1 MKISKG
7 TKEEKRIRSCDGE
20 LRSGEVREVLIYIYI
35 YIFAWGGDQCG
46 IYIFYLVAINGEVFI
61 QQLYTK
67 SILSNIVRHSMKQ

>member
-1 MKISKG
+1 MESL
-7 TKEEKRIRSCDGE
+7 EVEKWERC
-20 LRSGEVREVLIYIYI
+20 LYI